1 MPAQPGKN
9 GIWGTDM
16 KKLAAFVVV
25 VGAVFLFGYVIGTGD
40 YYHRAGEEGAQYT
53 PYAWLTK
60 QIECPTPE
68 KFFVNYLTAISNV
81 PTQYYPDII
90 LIMYSIYYT
99 SQRTD
104 GAKDPFGFLD
114 NSDDYGAMLEVLS
127 KAMLPLYK
135 VCVKDGF
142 SFSKLVSVEQS
153 IKNKHEKY
161 YNEFVSKHY
170 EELYHALHLFPSWLP
185 PEYDAGVT
193 GE

>member
-1 MPAQPGKN
+1 
-9 GIWGTDM
+9 M
-16 KKLAAFVVV
+16 KKIAALVVV
-25 VGAVFLFGYVIGTGD
+25 VGALFLYGFIIGTGD
-40 YYHRAGEEGAQYT
+40 FYYRAGETVAQQT
-53 PYAWLTK
+53 PHAWLTN

-90 LIMYSIYYT
+90 IIMYSIYYT

-104 GAKDPFGFLD
+104 GDDDPFGFLD
-114 NSDDYGAMLEVLS
+114 NSDDYSAMLEVLS

-142 SFSKLVSVEQS
+142 SFSKLVSVKQS
-153 IKNKHEKY
+153 IKKKHEKY

-170 EELYHALHLFPSWLP
+170 EELYNALHLFPLWLP
-185 PEYDAGVT
+185 PDYDAGAM